1 MEDYGTIPGK
11 GSPTADDKKLN
22 VGSGWVVPKK
32 MAGYAKSLL
41 GIMGYDPNKKKNM
54 SSSGSG
60 ENINI
65 SSGEIF
71 LNDDQ
76 VREIEQMGIDP
87 RSLSP
92 GSPHNEKYIPM
103 GANAKKGGKTKS
115 LFPSL
120 FNQNNN
126 LNGHSNSYA
135 PGGPKSIL
143 DVGNYKP
150 TDTIS
155 EEIVYPPAGPNVT
168 PETVTE
174 VEPEVTPHTPP
185 TVEVG
190 GGTTVTTT
198 MERINPDGSKTLI
211 DPKGNPINTSTE
223 LPGTGDEEWND
234 EYADELDDYG
244 TEDNDDGTG
253 VKVDPVDP
261 AGDGEASGDG
271 TGTGAGTGAPPNR
284 LGAPP
289 GLNYKAPANAG
300 GYKPGMYTDE
310 YGNRYQVGETGQIRY
325 KQNVSPT
332 SAEKFEEIAEFGGNI
347 DEHTELDKE
356 WSEQDPEDLKQSGV
370 TLSPYTEPKKELP
383 ELGDGPE
390 DEYIKSLQDRL
401 TKSKR
406 GSDAWLAFAALNNL
420 TKSPGKLIP
429 PSRVTTATIN
439 KDWDKFRRQQGE
451 ANIRTGAGITNKLI
465 QTGMGEFVAGVD
477 ANMNTKNLQT
487 ENIINEG
494 QFKEAAF
501 NTDYENK
508 SLFDYEQAVRA
519 NNLNQAKFNAAFES
533 ERSAANSKLLTAK
546 LNADQ
551 AHLGNNAYIDRLI
564 ADRENTKLDNE
575 YSSLDK
581 NKMSKDYDYLSRDQY
596 GRMSPED
603 RDNFL
608 KNYGPTA

>member
-126 LNGHSNSYA
+126 LNSHSNSYA

-143 DVGNYKP
+143 DVGNYQP

-155 EEIVYPPAGPNVT
+155 EPIIYPPAGPNVT
-168 PETVTE
+168 PENVTE
-174 VEPEVTPHTPP
+174 VEPEVVPHTPP
-185 TVEVG
+185 TVKVG
-190 GGTTVTTT
+190 GGYTSTMT

-211 DPKGNPINTSTE
+211 DSKGNPINTSTE
-223 LPGTGDEEWND
+223 LSGTGDGT
-234 EYADELDDYG
+234 G

-271 TGTGAGTGAPPNR
+271 TGASPK

-289 GLNYKAPANAG
+289 PNLNTKTLVNPGDTFPPKAVDPNLDVIPSTSPG
-300 GYKPGMYTDE
+300 DQNNQLEDQRTPLQKELEESGRMEGYYFDDQSREWKAD
-310 YGNRYQVGETGQIRY
+310 
-325 KQNVSPT
+325 PT
-332 SAEKFEEIAEFGGNI
+332 YVP
-347 DEHTELDKE
+347 
-356 WSEQDPEDLKQSGV
+356 PE
-370 TLSPYTEPKKELP
+370 PEKELP
-383 ELGDGPE
+383 ELGDSPE

-429 PSRVTTATIN
+429 PSRVTTPVIA

-451 ANIRTGAGITNKLI
+451 ANVRTGTGITNKLI

-494 QFKEAAF
+494 KFKEMAYNA
-501 NTDYENK
+501 DMEAK
-508 SLFDYEQAVRA
+508 SLFDYEEAVRA

-533 ERSAANSKLLTAK
+533 ERSAANSKLLTAQ

-551 AHLGNNAYIDRLI
+551 AYLGNVSYVDRLI
-564 ADRENTKLDNE
+564 ADRENYKLDSE
-575 YSSLDK
+575 YDSLDK
-581 NKMSKDYDYLSRDQY
+581 GKVHNDYGHFTRDQWH
-596 GRMSPED
+596 RMSQND
-603 RDNFL
+603 RNNFL
-608 KNYGPTA
+608 ENYGPTA

>member
-32 MAGYAKSLL
+32 MAAYAKSLL
-41 GIMGYDPNKKKNM
+41 NLMGYNPNKKKNM

-65 SSGEIF
+65 SSGEVF

-76 VREIEQMGIDP
+76 VKEIEQMGIDP

-135 PGGPKSIL
+135 PGGPSLL

-185 TVEVG
+185 TVQVG
-190 GGTTVTTT
+190 GGHTITTT
-198 MERINPDGSKTLI
+198 MERVNPDGSKTLI
-211 DPKGNPINTSTE
+211 DSKGNPINTSTE
-223 LPGTGDEEWND
+223 LPGTGD
-234 EYADELDDYG
+234 G
-244 TEDNDDGTG
+244 DGTG
-253 VKVDPVDP
+253 VKVDPTAP
-261 AGDGEASGDG
+261 GGDGEASGDG
-271 TGTGAGTGAPPNR
+271 TGTGTGDGTGAPPNI
-284 LGAPP
+284 LGSPP
-289 GLNYKAPANAG
+289 GLNYKAPVNTGNTFPPKAVDPNLDVIPNTAPAG
-300 GYKPGMYTDE
+300 
-310 YGNRYQVGETGQIRY
+310 
-325 KQNVSPT
+325 QNNQLEDQRTPLQKELEESGRMQ
-332 SAEKFEEIAEFGGNI
+332 EKYFDDATREWKDNPNYVPPEDKKEMPEFG
-347 DEHTELDKE
+347 DA
-356 WSEQDPEDLKQSGV
+356 
-370 TLSPYTEPKKELP
+370 
-383 ELGDGPE
+383 PE

-401 TKSKR
+401 AKSY
-406 GSDAWLAFAALNNL
+406 GASDAWLAFAALNNL
-420 TKSPGKLIP
+420 SSTAGKLIP

-451 ANIRTGAGITNKLI
+451 ANIRTGAGITNKLMA
-465 QTGMGEFVAGVD
+465 TGMGEFVAGVD

-519 NNLNQAKFNAAFES
+519 NNLNQAKFDAQHFS
-533 ERSAANSKLLTAK
+533 EKSAANSKLLTAK

-564 ADRENTKLDNE
+564 ADRENTKMDNE
-575 YSSLDK
+575 YNSLDK
-581 NKMSKDYDYLSRDQY
+581 NKMSKDYDYLSPDQWR
-596 GRMSPED
+596 RMSPED

-608 KNYGPTA
+608 KNYGPGTKTVDS